1 MGFLRDIQVKCSG
14 TNGHI
19 LWCLFIDLYLH
30 DLHQGPPRRL
40 RLQGSEKG
48 KISSLSAFI
57 SRNLSW
63 WIKIDGGRIG
73 NINDAKLPWKFL
85 ILFIKFHPMI
95 YKSPLGYD
103 NLLSTWFLI
112 FSLAPRSENFLG
124 ILGNGAQTFL
134 HPENVCRKVFPSVRG
149 ASTAEEWNL
158 LATFDS
164 PSNKF

>member
-30 DLHQGPPRRL
+30 DLHQGPPPRL
-40 RLQGSEKG
+40 RLQGSKKG
-48 KISSLSAFI
+48 KISSLSAFL
-57 SRNLSW
+57 SRDLSW

-112 FSLAPRSENFLG
+112 FLSRHAPRISSAFSESGHKLFSARKCLLKSFSICARCEHSGGMKSPRNFWFSL
-124 ILGNGAQTFL
+124 
-134 HPENVCRKVFPSVRG
+134 E
-149 ASTAEEWNL
+149 
-158 LATFDS
+158 
-164 PSNKF
+164 